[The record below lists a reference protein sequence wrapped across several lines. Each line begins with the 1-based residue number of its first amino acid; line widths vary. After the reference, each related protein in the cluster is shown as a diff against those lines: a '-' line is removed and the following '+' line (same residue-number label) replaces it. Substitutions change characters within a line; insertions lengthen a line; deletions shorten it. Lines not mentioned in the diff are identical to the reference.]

1 MLNVKEQT
9 ELDQFVLLSIY
20 DEARTQ
26 ETNFLCLSFV
36 EFLSNFSKAAIIV
49 EDIKATLQ
57 QSPLG

>member
-26 ETNFLCLSFV
+26 ETNFLCFSFV